1 MAKQQKITGPAFF
14 IGKEGDGIISF
25 GSGQPDLPP
34 PKEIFRDL
42 ENSRLFKYGLIQGD
56 KKLREAL
63 AGEYPR
69 PLAGGAE
76 NFVITNG
83 ASEALDLAMRVLAK
97 MPGSNKILLCRP
109 YYYSYPPIVGFAGL
123 LPIYTQLKDG
133 LIDLEDFAK
142 KIKKVKAVLINS
154 PSNPT
159 GRVETMETLKAIER
173 ITKEFGVWV
182 ISDEVY
188 KDLIY
193 GRENYLIKGRQVI
206 TINSFSKTYAMCGLR
221 VGYLYSPDRQFVQKI
236 VDMKVHTSM
245 NTNSMGQAMALSAMQ
260 APRSYVK
267 NQVAIWEKRRDLIYG
282 GLIKLGFDLWKPE
295 GAFYVLPKI
304 KNAERALGELYYK
317 YKVIVYDGAW
327 FGAPGRIRLSYALD
341 KKKIEEGLNR
351 IKKFLKGKESWLD
364 F

>member
-1 MAKQQKITGPAFF
+1 MVGKQKITGPAFF
-14 IGKEGDGIISF
+14 IGKEGDGLISF

-34 PKEIFRDL
+34 PKEIFKGL
-42 ENSRLFKYGLIQGD
+42 ENPRLFKYGLIQGD

-63 AGEYPR
+63 AGEYPKAK
-69 PLAGGAE
+69 AG

-97 MPGSNKILLCRP
+97 MPGQNKILLCRP
-109 YYYSYPPIVGFAGL
+109 YYYSYPPIVEFAGL
-123 LPIYTQLKDG
+123 QPIYTQLKNG
-133 LIDLEDFAK
+133 LIDLDDFKK

-173 ITKEFGVWV
+173 ITKKLGVWV

-193 GRENYLIKGRQVI
+193 GRENYLIKGRHVI

-221 VGYLYSPDRQFVQKI
+221 VGYLYSPDREFVQKI
-236 VDMKVHTSM
+236 TDMKVHTSM
-245 NTNSMGQAMALSAMQ
+245 NTNSMGQAMALSAMR

-304 KNAERALGELYYK
+304 KNTESALGELYYK
-317 YKVIVYDGAW
+317 YKVIVYNGAW

-341 KKKIEEGLNR
+341 EKKIEEGLRR
-351 IKKFLKGKESWLD
+351 IKKFLKGKESWLK
-364 F
+364 